1 MKHNKSIKIKRSKN
15 RLYKKKKSGAKIAA
29 ETVIFVLIAGALV
42 FVGYSAAGPLIKLWS
57 GETETEI
64 EGWTPTSPPQVTED
78 DVSDTVTGGE
88 ITTESITAEEEIA
101 GEIGAYIMSE
111 NDISDLT
118 ALNNAINSAKES
130 GYNQVILPMKNKEGK
145 LLYKSNISYVKDTE
159 LVTGSMPAGQIA
171 SVIKAGGLVPK
182 AEISALMDNSAPSY
196 VDGAGYR
203 FADDSYFW
211 LDAAAAN
218 GGKRWL
224 DPFLDGTKKYISDL
238 SRELKQAGFEEIILS
253 QLRFPDFTSYDQS
266 ILDNRSFTA
275 DRYKALTSLY
285 GTSFNASEK
294 KSSVSMDIKDVLAG
308 YGEGFSGTAEILNDK
323 TFTGTV
329 YLFVTPSEFANRLEV
344 GENRFIGL
352 SPKASEKSET
362 LIGKAME
369 YIGTN
374 VTVSVII
381 DDSELSE
388 EEIEECYNRC
398 RIPPASNIFN

>member
-64 EGWTPTSPPQVTED
+64 EGWTPTPPPQVTED

-88 ITTESITAEEEIA
+88 ITTESITTEEEIA

-118 ALNNAINSAKES
+118 ALNNAINSAKEL
-130 GYNQVILPMKNKEGK
+130 GYKQVILPMKNKEGK

-294 KSSVSMDIKDVLAG
+294 KSSVSMD
-308 YGEGFSGTAEILNDK
+308 
-323 TFTGTV
+323 TGTV

-352 SPKASEKSET
+352 SPKASEKAET

-398 RIPPASNIFN
+398 RIPPRL